1 VPDAVS
7 IVATSAVGAAAAGA
21 VAPASSGISIAAASA
36 AGDAANS
43 ATGTVYDGPLTQLL
57 GVDVLAA
64 YVAYTFSTLVA
75 AVSHQCREGVS
86 CVGCKCIHT
95 QQLHEVLI
103 TKVFLRLYFYW
114 KMVLSEPKNT
124 FWH

>member
-1 VPDAVS
+1 MPDAVS

-21 VAPASSGISIAAASA
+21 VAPASSGISIASA

-43 ATGTVYDGPLTQLL
+43 ATGAVYDGPLTQLL
-57 GVDVLAA
+57 CVDVLAA

-86 CVGCKCIHT
+86 CVGCKGIHT

-103 TKVFLRLYFYW
+103 TKVFLRLDFYW